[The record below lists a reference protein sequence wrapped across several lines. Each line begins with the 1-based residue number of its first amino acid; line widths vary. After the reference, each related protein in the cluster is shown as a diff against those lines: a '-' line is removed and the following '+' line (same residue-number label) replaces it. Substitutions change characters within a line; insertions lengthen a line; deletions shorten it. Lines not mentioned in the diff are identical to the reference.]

1 MNSMERMGAVMAG
14 EKTDR
19 RPFALT
25 LSLYGA
31 RLTGARCADYYADP
45 GLYAA
50 GQRAV
55 VDLCEPD
62 ALFGPF
68 AFALEAA
75 AFGAQVE
82 QPADGPPIVKKPA
95 FPASADRATI
105 NRPDPAVDPY
115 LRYLVDSVRAVVEDQ
130 RGARPVA
137 APIVAPTDLPA
148 LLIGMDAWIEV
159 LLFDPEAAAFWSR
172 VTIEHFNA
180 LAAAYFKAGAAFL
193 VAPVMLANPVII
205 PRKMARETVIPM
217 LAEAFAGLPGPVVFH
232 HGGNRIS
239 SCLEDFA
246 SLPNVAGFAMDE
258 KDSMSVSRRTLGD
271 GPLLLGNLSG
281 PHFSRRSP
289 AELADRTTRLLR
301 DRESDRRFIL
311 ASSNAD
317 IPYDTD
323 PECVAAIRKAVEA
336 AS

>member
-1 MNSMERMGAVMAG
+1 MNSMERIGAAIAG
-14 EKTDR
+14 ERPDR
-19 RPFALT
+19 PPFALT

-31 RLTGARCADYYADP
+31 RLSGAACAEYYADP
-45 GLYAA
+45 VLYAA

-75 AFGAQVE
+75 AFGAVVE
-82 QPADGPPIVKKPA
+82 QPADGPPTVRKPA
-95 FPASADRATI
+95 FPPSIDRTTVR
-105 NRPDPAVDPY
+105 RPDPESGPY
-115 LRYLVDSVRAVVEDQ
+115 LRYLVDSVKAVVEDQ
-130 RGARPVA
+130 HGSRPVA

-148 LLIGMDAWIEV
+148 LLIGMDAWIEA

-172 VTIEHFNA
+172 LAIEHFGA

-193 VAPVMLANPVII
+193 VAPVMLANPAVM
-205 PRKMARETVIPM
+205 PRKMTQGTAIPI
-217 LAEAFAGLPGPVVFH
+217 LAEAFSRLPGPIVFH
-232 HGGNRIS
+232 HGGNRIA

-246 SLPNVAGFAMDE
+246 ALPNVVGFAMDE
-258 KDSMSVSRRTLGD
+258 KDSLAVSRRTLGD

-289 AELADRTTRLLR
+289 KDLADRASRLFR
-301 DRESDRRFIL
+301 DREADSRYIL
-311 ASSNAD
+311 ASSGAD
-317 IPYDTD
+317 IPFDTD
-323 PECVAAIRKAVEA
+323 PDCVAAIRRAAEA
-336 AS
+336 AP